1 MRKLIPL
8 LALIVVVFAGIP
20 WLLRS
25 TTQPLQTPRN
35 LPWQIEVFPDGMSRV
50 FGIALGQ
57 ATLNDVREQLGDD
70 MELAIIV
77 FPGETQGGLEMFYSH
92 YTAGLLSG
100 KLVIAADVAP
110 DTLEQ
115 MRGRA
120 VHAEYMQ
127 SAARKFR
134 LHPRDLPQAW
144 QSPVKGVTFV
154 PTVDIGEDAA
164 LNRFGEPASRVV
176 ATPGAT
182 HWLYPDKG
190 LDLII
195 NEPGKDV
202 LQYVA
207 PRDFATLTDPLDHAA
222 RTAAEKP

>member
-1 MRKLIPL
+1 MRKLVPL
-8 LALIVVVFAGIP
+8 LVLIVVVFATVP
-20 WLLRS
+20 WLFRN
-25 TTQPLQTPRN
+25 TTQPPQLARN
-35 LPWQIEVFPDGMSRV
+35 LPWQIELLPDGTSSV
-50 FGIALGQ
+50 FGIELGH
-57 ATLNDVREQLGDD
+57 ATLDDVREQLGDD
-70 MELAIIV
+70 MELAVIV

-100 KLVIAADVAP
+100 KLIVAADVAP
-110 DTLEQ
+110 DTLAQ
-115 MRGRA
+115 MRERA

-127 SAARKFR
+127 SSARKFR
-134 LHPRDLPQAW
+134 LHPQDLPLAW
-144 QSPVKGVTFV
+144 QARVKGLTFV

-164 LNRFGEPASRVV
+164 RKRFGEPASRVV

-190 LDLII
+190 LDLIL

-207 PRDFATLTDPLDHAA
+207 PRDFATLTDPLERAA
-222 RTAAEKP
+222 TAAGQP